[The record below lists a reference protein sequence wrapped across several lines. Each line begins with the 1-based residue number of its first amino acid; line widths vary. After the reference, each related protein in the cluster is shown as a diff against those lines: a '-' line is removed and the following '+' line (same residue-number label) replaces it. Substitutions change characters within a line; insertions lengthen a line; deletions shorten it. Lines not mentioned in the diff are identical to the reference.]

1 MSFLESPCRILATTG
16 TPPSRHVPELGGIPC
31 AGLVGDDDAL
41 DQASVNRA
49 SQANNIAILERLP
62 PTPPSATDVT
72 IASPPPQES
81 DTDAEFTGDP
91 PPLTSHDQ
99 YEVV

>member
-1 MSFLESPCRILATTG
+1 MHPI
-16 TPPSRHVPELGGIPC
+16 PELGGISC
-31 AGLVGDDDAL
+31 ASLGLDKDTL
-41 DQASVNRA
+41 DQTSVNRPT
-49 SQANNIAILERLP
+49 QANTIAILERLP

-81 DTDAEFTGDP
+81 DTDAEFNRDP